1 MLAVLETVLLPNT
14 GTDGPTAWISFG
26 VAGNELPVPVC
37 SWGCSLK
44 TAVFFSPVI
53 RSIASEHKLRV
64 QARAAA
70 IIRRSNEG
78 VTAAAPGY
86 SPMPTKADFSVA
98 ADARDGSRQI
108 YHMSSCEN

>member
-1 MLAVLETVLLPNT
+1 MLAVFETVLLPNT

-64 QARAAA
+64 PARAAA

-78 VTAAAPGY
+78 GHGRG
-86 SPMPTKADFSVA
+86 SRLL
-98 ADARDGSRQI
+98 ADADEGGLFCRGPCPRWHPPNLP
-108 YHMSSCEN
+108 YE